1 MTAIAAGA
9 RAWLD
14 HRLHTKELFTAKRHY
29 TIIDAPGHRDSIKNR
44 IKGASLADVALIL
57 VPADG
62 NFTTA
67 IARGSHK
74 ACETRG
80 HMRQHLRPIKL
91 LCVKQSRIGVNKMNY
106 DSTGY
111 GKDRYDE
118 NANKTSPNKAK
129 ADYSP
134 IGLVHGGRSAYRQ
147 LFRPEQAIGGRRA
160 PRTTLPAG
168 IIPSGKNSL
177 TSCLIAS
184 GSSRT
189 IARGCRAAWSSTRA
203 AEKSAPVLAA
213 T

>member
-14 HRLHTKELFTAKRHY
+14 HRLHTKELFTTKRHY

-118 NANKTSPNKAK
+118 NANKIENM
-129 ADYSP
+129 DVI
-134 IGLVHGGRSAYRQ
+134 IGSEKSHGN
-147 LFRPEQAIGGRRA
+147 AIYDTLMKSCNTPKP
-160 PRTTLPAG
+160 PRTRPRRITR
-168 IIPSGKNSL
+168 PSG
-177 TSCLIAS
+177 
-184 GSSRT
+184 
-189 IARGCRAAWSSTRA
+189 
-203 AEKSAPVLAA
+203 
-213 T
+213 